1 MYFVFSSI
9 VCDTVLDT
17 YVIALRG
24 ELARSRPYLI
34 HLLMPNTQTSFISE
48 ISFVRGEKAIWPHYK
63 PAFVSHRYKWIQ
75 AVNLNT

>member
-34 HLLMPNTQTSFISE
+34 HLLMPNTDF
-48 ISFVRGEKAIWPHYK
+48 FHLW
-63 PAFVSHRYKWIQ
+63 
-75 AVNLNT
+75 N